1 MPVQDGNVG
10 VDILLPPTRCFLRDG
25 GRDSSL
31 YLNRD
36 IDVVI
41 TAHGK

>member
-1 MPVQDGNVG
+1 MLVQDGHVG

-25 GRDSSL
+25 GRNSSL
-31 YLNRD
+31 YLNQD
-36 IDVVI
+36 IDVAI